1 MILQPGCI
9 QNAGALKGGE
19 RLTMGP
25 MLRALRVYQYPK
37 NFLLF
42 AALIFGQE
50 LFDGVKLLTSMA
62 AFAAFCAA
70 SSAVYIFNDLR
81 DLERDR
87 MHPDK
92 RTRPFVS
99 GALRV
104 RTGWAMLT
112 ALTAAGLLIAALIN
126 PAFLLAVLAY
136 FALNLFYSLFAK
148 NVVLLDVICV
158 ASGFVIRAVAGALA
172 ISVAFSNALVICT
185 FFLAL
190 FLVLGKRL
198 RELEDLGELSGTSRS
213 VLDLYSKPL
222 LEALIL
228 IMAAATLLVYVMYT
242 MSPEVIERF
251 ETDKLYLTLPFVIY
265 GLFRYLF
272 LVHNA
277 KGGGDPSKTLLTDG
291 PLLAA
296 VVLWG
301 LASIA
306 ILYGFGGPPTPT
318 MN

>member
-1 MILQPGCI
+1 
-9 QNAGALKGGE
+9 
-19 RLTMGP
+19 MGP
-25 MLRALRVYQYPK
+25 ILRALRVYQYPK
-37 NFLLF
+37 NLLLF
-42 AALIFGQE
+42 AALIFARE
-50 LFDGVKLLTSMA
+50 LFDVAQLLTSIA
-62 AFAAFCAA
+62 AFTVFCAA
-70 SSAVYIFNDLR
+70 SSAVYILNDLR

-87 MHPDK
+87 VHPDK
-92 RTRPFVS
+92 RGRPFVT
-99 GALRV
+99 GALSV
-104 RTGWAMLT
+104 RTGWWL
-112 ALTAAGLLIAALIN
+112 AAGLAVFSALAGGLIGREFLAA
-126 PAFLLAVLAY
+126 VVAY

-158 ASGFVIRAVAGALA
+158 ASGFVIRAIAGALA
-172 ISVAFSNALVICT
+172 IAVVFSNALVICS

-242 MSPEVIERF
+242 MSPEVIDRF
-251 ETDKLYLTLPFVIY
+251 GTDKLYLTLPFVIY

-277 KGGGDPSKTLLTDG
+277 KGGDDPSKTLLTDG
-291 PLLAA
+291 PLLLV

-301 LASIA
+301 LASIV
-306 ILYGFGGPPTPT
+306 ILYGFGVPSAPGLP
-318 MN
+318 

>member
-1 MILQPGCI
+1 MRPI
-9 QNAGALKGGE
+9 
-19 RLTMGP
+19 
-25 MLRALRVYQYPK
+25 LRALRVYQYPK
-37 NFLLF
+37 NLLLF
-42 AALIFGQE
+42 AAVIFAQE
-50 LFDGVKLLTSMA
+50 LFDPHKLLVSVG
-62 AFAAFCAA
+62 AFAVFCAA

-87 MHPDK
+87 IHPDK
-92 RTRPFVS
+92 RSRPFVS
-99 GALRV
+99 GALAV
-104 RTGWAMLT
+104 RTGWAMLAVLT
-112 ALTAAGLLIAALIN
+112 ALSLFTAAAIG
-126 PAFLLAVLAY
+126 PWFLATVLAY
-136 FALNLFYSLFAK
+136 FALNLFYSSVGK
-148 NVVLLDVICV
+148 NIVLLDVICV
-158 ASGFVIRAVAGALA
+158 ASGFVIRAVAGAMA
-172 ISVAFSNALVICT
+172 ISVQFSNALVICT

-198 RELEDLGELSGTSRS
+198 RELEDLGELSGSSRS
-213 VLDLYSKPL
+213 VLDAYSKPL

-277 KGGGDPSKTLLTDG
+277 GGGGDPSKTLLTDG
-291 PLLAA
+291 PLLGA

-306 ILYGFGGPPTPT
+306 ILYGIGGSPGLPIE
-318 MN
+318 